1 MSSPTFR
8 PIPAGSGTG
17 DMTKAVYDT
26 NDDGTVDAADSVPWS
41 GVTDPPTTFAPTTHA
56 TNHQSGGSDA
66 IKLDDLAT
74 PDDNTDLNASTDR
87 HGLLPKLGGGTTNF
101 LRADGTWAAP
111 TGGSSG
117 GGITWSEVTGT
128 SQAASADNGYICNNS
143 ALVTVTLP
151 STCAVG
157 KTIRIIG
164 KGAGGWKLAQNSGQS
179 IRVGTDETTEG
190 TSGYI
195 ESGSPYDSIEVV
207 CVTEDTEFTVMQMTG
222 VLGVV

>member
-26 NDDGTVDAADSVPWS
+26 DDSGKVDDSTLWDGEALPEIAD
-41 GVTDPPTTFAPTTHA
+41 A
-56 TNHQSGGSDA
+56 
-66 IKLDDLAT
+66 
-74 PDDNTDLNASTDR
+74 
-87 HGLLPKLGGGTTNF
+87 
-101 LRADGTWAAP
+101 
-111 TGGSSG
+111 TGGQVLALKSDKSALEFATVSGG
-117 GGITWSEVTGT
+117 GGITWTEVTGT
-128 SQAASADNGYICNNS
+128 TQAASADNGYITNNES
-143 ALVTVTLP
+143 LVTVTLP